1 MNFLGTPFKI
11 TYTARNFVSG
21 LTGIIATVR
30 RPDGLKVGPV
40 PMTEIADSEFSGV
53 YEAIFPTTVGDPQ
66 GDYVVVVKEGTYKSH
81 SKVSLFRNE
90 GGGGSTPESSESSKT
105 LIGKIIGGRVSGI
118 VKASSL
124 IGNIIETK
132 TIKGVLLNQT
142 TLVGTVKSERLL
154 GVAKCKI

>member
-1 MNFLGTPFKI
+1 MNYLGTPFKI

-40 PMTEIADSEFSGV
+40 SLVEIADSEFQGV
-53 YEAIFPTTVGDPQ
+53 YEASFPTTVGDPQ
-66 GDYVVVVKEGTYKSH
+66 GDYVVVVKEGNYKSH
-81 SKVSLFRNE
+81 SKISLFRNE
-90 GGGGSTPESSESSKT
+90 GGGSSIESPESSKT
-105 LIGKIIGGRVSGI
+105 LIGRVIGGRVSGI

-124 IGNIIETK
+124 TGNILETK
-132 TIKGVLLNQT
+132 TIKGVIFNQT